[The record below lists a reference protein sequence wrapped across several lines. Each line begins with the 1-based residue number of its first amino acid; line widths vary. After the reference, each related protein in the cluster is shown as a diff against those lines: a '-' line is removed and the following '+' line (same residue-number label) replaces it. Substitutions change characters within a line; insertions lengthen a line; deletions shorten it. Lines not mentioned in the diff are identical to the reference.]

1 MKTWKHWSMKSV
13 GMFIETLNNGTVWW
27 WNHVTMIQ
35 CNYDTMVTWKYVLM
49 ESLETVSIYKIQMHK
64 EAKNFMI
71 IKDKAKG

>member
-1 MKTWKHWSMKSV
+1 MKS
-13 GMFIETLNNGTVWW
+13 
-27 WNHVTMIQ
+27 

-71 IKDKAKG
+71 IKDKAKGQGKRYKN